1 MHVELWAR
9 LPAKPRVPPSGGHK
23 NKNDGIT
30 LHERYLIKPTDA
42 LSSCYSYESLRCVL
56 VSWLI
61 SCTFG
66 LHSHL
71 RPLVTPLHSRSP
83 SIPAQLCTLRT
94 SVGVAMA
101 APMLPAVAPA
111 TSFFQNGSPPS
122 AQTHTRSDR
131 RINHCSC
138 AKLHHLIDSSY
149 LSRHQLDSR
158 QVEF

>member
-1 MHVELWAR
+1 MMGAL
-9 LPAKPRVPPSGGHK
+9 L
-23 NKNDGIT
+23 

-42 LSSCYSYESLRCVL
+42 LSSCYSYESLQCVL

-83 SIPAQLCTLRT
+83 RIHAQLCTLRT

-122 AQTHTRSDR
+122 AQTHIHAAASTIALVRSLITQSTAR
-131 RINHCSC
+131 TFHAVSSIL
-138 AKLHHLIDSSY
+138 AK
-149 LSRHQLDSR
+149 
-158 QVEF
+158 